1 VRGDELK
8 LKQVVLN
15 LLSNAVKFTPDG
27 GRVDVTARVDGGDAV
42 VSVRDTGVGIPD
54 EERDRIFEAFQR
66 GGRGARTGTEGTGLG
81 LTLSRRIVDLHG
93 GRLWME
99 SRVGEGSTFSFS
111 VPRAEPPLPAHAQVP
126 AAGAATARLE
136 PGSILVVEDDR
147 RSADLLRLYLE
158 GAGFRV
164 VVAADG
170 AEGLELARRI
180 EPTALI
186 LDVLLPRVSGW
197 DVLAW
202 LKRDPATAAIPVV
215 IVSMLDERGA
225 GFALGA
231 AEYLVKPVDH
241 DELLRAVTHCV
252 APPGGRTVVAID
264 DEPLDLDLVEAALAP
279 HGWSVLRAQAGEE
292 GVELVRR
299 ERPDVVLL
307 DLLMPEMDGFAVVE
321 ALRADPDV
329 AGVPIVVLTSKDMTA
344 ADRERLH
351 GRISLLAQK
360 GTFRQDQLADVLARL
375 SAAPG
380 AGP

>member
-1 VRGDELK
+1 
-8 LKQVVLN
+8 
-15 LLSNAVKFTPDG
+15 
-27 GRVDVTARVDGGDAV
+27 
-42 VSVRDTGVGIPD
+42 
-54 EERDRIFEAFQR
+54 
-66 GGRGARTGTEGTGLG
+66 
-81 LTLSRRIVDLHG
+81 
-93 GRLWME
+93 
-99 SRVGEGSTFSFS
+99 
-111 VPRAEPPLPAHAQVP
+111 
-126 AAGAATARLE
+126 
-136 PGSILVVEDDR
+136 
-147 RSADLLRLYLE
+147 
-158 GAGFRV
+158 
-164 VVAADG
+164 
-170 AEGLELARRI
+170 
-180 EPTALI
+180 
-186 LDVLLPRVSGW
+186 
-197 DVLAW
+197 VLAW

-231 AEYLVKPVDH
+231 AEYLVKPVDN